1 MAVSGNSIA
10 IKSFQSFQVNEG
22 LLQKVVE
29 AVKEGEKQASSSG
42 EVRSLE
48 VFYHGFRQNIRIGCL
63 YIVPA
68 SVCDSPEDFPVALLY
83 GTAVRLLNLGEEMAD
98 LVSLR
103 TGSEFDETTDV
114 EGHLK
119 ALKEQAFTV
128 DGKLTS
134 LVVFAPAWG
143 GIREYVCFQYT
154 DDDAKLTDLLRHL
167 VFACYFNPAV
177 SSGFD
182 ALMTTVDTWKFDVTD
197 ITPKLTYPTATE
209 SPFRAYP
216 ELMKAAARRDRVFLT
231 ARTADAIAKEQLEP
245 SEMNVFESLGEA
257 LGKALKHDTKSPAE
271 AAEKEYKKPDASAEV
286 PRADDG
292 TGPKTAGDKP
302 LYCNTCGEY
311 RAARGDGS
319 CPSCGQALSK
329 KETKQREKEH
339 KKEVKQQ
346 EKAEKKAAGRCA
358 DCGCGG
364 ARLCLKCRR
373 AQCEKCYTA
382 CKAAA
387 DLRPHAMP
395 STPMTEEEM
404 GRQQEYVSG
413 MSEGM
418 EALDEHANYPDPAS
432 PESSPEH
439 QALVHAPK
447 GESYVVKQDNQIV
460 HGPCTME
467 ECLDHIMEKQGEGIG
482 LSRGGWEVEPAGKQ
496 AGAAAKYKC
505 LNCLKEHGS
514 PVKCPACGSSEKKRV
529 EAEYPKTADTADNPA
544 NERGG
549 EGAMDPKTDQEKR
562 NTRGEEPEL
571 APDKNASL
579 SKVAYVSFCKGHKD
593 SRGEL
598 AEWCIKSHGTGKILS
613 SHKSEEAARKH
624 LQDMHAHSGSVHK
637 EARQEWCWNCHR
649 SVTPVG
655 STVGNFW
662 SCPQCGKKLEN
673 SRFPREGSGKVAGT
687 WAAIDPECPEAR
699 KLSVASVYDQHIDGC
714 PRCRAYNRQFVAAAL
729 KMGYGVHPAD
739 CTCGWCE
746 HKGDIAEDGKGEKK
760 DASAKTAKWVLRI
773 ADESGR
779 GYSLLEE
786 FATEDEARK
795 YLYDRC
801 LPALVDKFGEDNE
814 EIRRMVE
821 EEDRDGIIE
830 MYFEG
835 EPESYTLDYVPDQ
848 GRGPGH
854 RASGKTAD
862 TADNPASEKGG
873 EGAIHPKTDAEK
885 PKTAGPSWVFNYR
898 HSPETG
904 SMVCKH
910 CNKEFLDPKFHSPDM
925 YASYYDER
933 LLRHLME
940 AHPETVPQARGKSA
954 PRTAGLSHGEFYA
967 PDVHEVVGEWLGL
980 GRKHAL
986 RKTSD
991 IQMTCPWCKAAGRQP
1006 GIAHKQHPEDKF
1018 HCPQCGWSSGKQASA
1033 EEGMRKTASSRT
1045 AGYHDVT
1052 KAEDA
1057 LKALEG
1063 FFSGYSETD
1072 PKDDIK
1078 HAFDA
1083 LEGSESPALEDI
1095 RTDLERAYNMDDFSE
1110 AADAVDRV
1118 QLELETVVE
1127 TGGHGSLPQEEVAE
1141 EIAAPPAGSMGVA
1154 ASERSREAARRKEAW
1169 LRRNRQSSVREFGDI
1184 FAEAMARFRTAA
1196 PVQPEV
1202 AQAKAES
1209 EAPPA
1214 KVPET
1219 TDPCALADQKGG
1231 EDAGG
1236 VPRLATEHGD
1246 INISI
1251 SLDGGTSKVKS
1262 KLPLGDG
1269 PKEKKDDK
1277 KEKKDKKADDRRIGC
1292 GCSLCK
1298 TAHPACTGYRHEAGP
1313 CNCEK
1318 VRAAQPAP
1326 KKAEGIQKD
1335 LSGAREKLEHGAKE
1349 CLSNSPESVQTKDPI
1364 ELAKQ
1369 AVITNPIDRKCP
1381 KCGGKLLVAGKG
1393 SRRNQFCCGSC
1404 GKNFLVTKKGDQ
1416 SVAPDVEEA
1425 RRGVEGKSKAELA
1438 GTPEATQ
1445 TTDPLDLGKQACAPV
1460 GDDLDEAVDME
1471 IGLGDLADLGANL
1484 PPVAWGEKET
1494 PQVGEGGLNS
1504 EPKEKKA
1511 ASLIRAAGDAA
1522 EGLLGLDPGG
1532 DRR

>member
-29 AVKEGEKQASSSG
+29 AVKEGEKQARSSG

-63 YIVPA
+63 YVVPA
-68 SVCDSPEDFPVALLY
+68 SVCDSPKDFPVALLY

-128 DGKLTS
+128 DGKLAS

-182 ALMTTVDTWKFDVTD
+182 SLMTTVDTWKFDVTD
-197 ITPKLTYPTATE
+197 ITPKLTYPAATE

-257 LGKALKHDTKSPAE
+257 LGKALRHDTKSPAE

-302 LYCNTCGEY
+302 LYCDTCGEY

-339 KKEVKQQ
+339 KKETKRQ

-382 CKAAA
+382 CKEAA

-395 STPMTEEEM
+395 STPMTDEEM
-404 GRQQEYVSG
+404 QRQQEYVSG

-467 ECLDHIMEKQGEGIG
+467 ECLGHIMDKQGEGIG

-496 AGAAAKYKC
+496 ASAAAKYKC

-514 PVKCPACGSSEKKRV
+514 PVKCPECGSSEKKRV

-544 NERGG
+544 NEKGG
-549 EGAMDPKTDQEKR
+549 EGAMDPKTDQEKK
-562 NTRGEEPEL
+562 NTRGKEPEL

-579 SKVAYVSFCKGHKD
+579 SKVAYVAHCKGHRNSK
-593 SRGEL
+593 GEL
-598 AEWCIKSHGTGKILS
+598 AEWCVKSHRTGKILS
-613 SHKSEEAARKH
+613 SHTSEGAAKKH
-624 LQDMHAHSGSVHK
+624 LQDMHAHSGSSRKQGSWVAWINETRYSWSNRGAIVQEFPTYE
-637 EARQEWCWNCHR
+637 EAFQFVLGYVKDKMAGDIDWEEDEQARALAADEDWEGLVNYY
-649 SVTPVG
+649 
-655 STVGNFW
+655 F
-662 SCPQCGKKLEN
+662 EN
-673 SRFPREGSGKVAGT
+673 SSEQYSIDEMGEAPRRAAYKVAGA
-687 WAAIDPECPEAR
+687 WMVIDPECPGAR
-699 KLSVASVYDQHIDGC
+699 RLSMASVYNQHIDGC
-714 PRCRAYNRQFVAAAL
+714 PRCQAYNRQFVTAAL
-729 KMGYGVHPAD
+729 KKGYGVHPAD

-746 HKGDIAEDGKGEKK
+746 HKGDIAKDEKK
-760 DASAKTAKWVLRI
+760 EEKKEAAAKR
-773 ADESGR
+773 
-779 GYSLLEE
+779 
-786 FATEDEARK
+786 
-795 YLYDRC
+795 
-801 LPALVDKFGEDNE
+801 
-814 EIRRMVE
+814 
-821 EEDRDGIIE
+821 
-830 MYFEG
+830 
-835 EPESYTLDYVPDQ
+835 
-848 GRGPGH
+848 
-854 RASGKTAD
+854 AD
-862 TADNPASEKGG
+862 TADNPASEEGG
-873 EGAIHPKTDAEK
+873 EGTIHPKTDAEK
-885 PKTAGPSWVFNYR
+885 PKTAG
-898 HSPETG
+898 
-904 SMVCKH
+904 
-910 CNKEFLDPKFHSPDM
+910 
-925 YASYYDER
+925 
-933 LLRHLME
+933 
-940 AHPETVPQARGKSA
+940 
-954 PRTAGLSHGEFYA
+954 LSHREFYA
-967 PDVHEVVGEWLGL
+967 PDVREVVGEWLGL
-980 GRKHAL
+980 GRRVAL

-991 IQMTCPWCKAAGRQP
+991 CMMR
-1006 GIAHKQHPEDKF
+1006 
-1018 HCPQCGWSSGKQASA
+1018 CPQCGGTAHKSRPEDEQFACPCGWRSMSTEESRKLEKREVPSRSEVLSLSFASKQASA
-1033 EEGMRKTASSRT
+1033 KV

-1052 KAEDA
+1052 KAEDS
-1057 LKALEG
+1057 LRALEG
-1063 FFSGYSETD
+1063 FFSSYSETD

-1095 RTDLERAYNMDDFSE
+1095 RTELERAYNMDDFSE
-1110 AADAVDRV
+1110 AADAVDRI
-1118 QLELETVVE
+1118 QLELETFVE
-1127 TGGHGSLPQEEVAE
+1127 TGGHGNLPQEEVAE
-1141 EIAAPPAGSMGVA
+1141 EIAAPLPGSMGVA
-1154 ASERSREAARRKEAW
+1154 ASERSRQETRRKEAW
-1169 LRRNRQSSVREFGDI
+1169 LRRNRQSSVQEFGDI
-1184 FAEAMARFRTAA
+1184 FAEAMARFKTAA

-1202 AQAKAES
+1202 AQAKAET

-1219 TDPCALADQKGG
+1219 TDPCAVADQKKG

-1262 KLPLGDG
+1262 KLPPGDG

-1277 KEKKDKKADDRRIGC
+1277 KDKKADDRRVGC

-1318 VRAAQPAP
+1318 VRAQPAP

-1335 LSGAREKLEHGAKE
+1335 LSGAGERLEHGAKE
-1349 CLSNSPESVQTKDPI
+1349 CLSNSPESVQTRDPI

-1369 AVITNPIDRKCP
+1369 A
-1381 KCGGKLLVAGKG
+1381 
-1393 SRRNQFCCGSC
+1393 
-1404 GKNFLVTKKGDQ
+1404 DQ
-1416 SVAPDVEEA
+1416 SVSPDIEEA
-1425 RRGVEGKSKAELA
+1425 KKGVGGKSKAELA
-1438 GTPEATQ
+1438 GSPEATQ
-1445 TTDPLDLGKQACAPV
+1445 TTDPLDLGKQAAGMGVSPRTEHSPGDDLCAQCGHHRDEHAIGWCAALPGPCPCKKFVEGKQACAPV

-1511 ASLIRAAGDAA
+1511 AAFRATGDAA